1 MSHTAYELALIRRD
15 DLLREAA
22 DRRLA
27 AAGSASMVE
36 RADGGSATQSLRGR
50 WRSGHVYVMFI
61 AKVREVRNEQ

>member
-1 MSHTAYELALIRRD
+1 MSHTAYQLALIRRD

-27 AAGSASMVE
+27 TAESASLVE
-36 RADGGSATQSLRGR
+36 RAGGGSATRLLRGR
-50 WRSGHVYVMFI
+50 WRSAHVYVTLI

>member
-36 RADGGSATQSLRGR
+36 RADGGSAT
-50 WRSGHVYVMFI
+50 
-61 AKVREVRNEQ
+61 